1 LSDTQKIPSL
11 FDTELDLLNK
21 SKHYVTEEE
30 LRVEINNIQQSQYLD
45 ELLAIEEPTS
55 EDLSEITRLKDE
67 GYISKYSKEKFG
79 VMILRIVH
87 RLSKR
92 GNFAGYTEGWKMDFY
107 SNALEKILSYAIN
120 NIDLEMI
127 SPRSGERVKV
137 FAYITQ
143 IASNAFIEI
152 INKRKQ
158 EQSDM
163 MEYIIPFEDFYD
175 HVKKYYNPV
184 YDKKVDDKE
193 KPDVKLVCVRD
204 DDSLY
209 KFTTEDDL
217 TIGYK
222 VVKVSDNDELDV
234 DVCDFNNI
242 NGVFEV
248 LKGFRES
255 TNKIQFVFP
264 LEYTMSFDEYTEI
277 TLLNYDFLNVTKVE
291 KERYMPSF
299 PKKQKKIRE
308 DKFEE
313 WEA

>member
-1 LSDTQKIPSL
+1 
-11 FDTELDLLNK
+11 
-21 SKHYVTEEE
+21 
-30 LRVEINNIQQSQYLD
+30 
-45 ELLAIEEPTS
+45 
-55 EDLSEITRLKDE
+55 
-67 GYISKYSKEKFG
+67 
-79 VMILRIVH
+79 
-87 RLSKR
+87 
-92 GNFAGYTEGWKMDFY
+92 MDFY

-184 YDKKVDDKE
+184 YDKKIDDKE